1 MSKFKIVH
9 DRPNCIGCGAC
20 VAVSPEDWEMNAD
33 GKSDL
38 IKAKALP
45 DTTQEKELDNLGEN
59 MEAARMCPV
68 NVIHII
74 DQKTNKKLI

>member
-20 VAVSPEDWEMNAD
+20 VAVAQEDWEMNAD

-38 IKAKALP
+38 IKAKTLP
-45 DTTQEKELDNLGEN
+45 DTTQEKEVENLGEN